1 MQNVAK
7 DNNAVCDRASD
18 RRSLLF
24 GLAAGA
30 VGGIAVAAATKAVA
44 QAVAPPT
51 GVNDI
56 NIQRFALNFE
66 YLGAELYRR
75 ALGMPGLPANMVVG
89 GSGQAPAGVFGIRT
103 VNFVTPN
110 ILAYVQQLAS
120 DETLHV
126 QFVRN
131 NLGVNAVA
139 RPTIEF
145 ENAFAAV
152 ASSAG
157 LGSNFDAF
165 ASETNFLLAAYVIE
179 DVCVSALHGA
189 VTLIQSKTVLD
200 GATGLLGAEAYQ
212 AGMIRTAL
220 FNLGYGNQTNAI
232 SYLRTR
238 LDGEAGT
245 PYQGND
251 HGVGTLT
258 QAGIANVDSL
268 QAIVDERTMTQVLQ
282 IAYGS
287 AASPPVPGGFFP
299 YGINMS

>member
-1 MQNVAK
+1 MRNVAK
-7 DNNAVCDRASD
+7 DNNNVCDRASD
-18 RRSLLF
+18 RRSLLR

-139 RPTIEF
+139 RLLSNLKTLLRQLP
-145 ENAFAAV
+145 V
-152 ASSAG
+152 PPG
-157 LGSNFDAF
+157 LVVTSMLLLARPIF
-165 ASETNFLLAAYVIE
+165 FLL
-179 DVCVSALHGA
+179 
-189 VTLIQSKTVLD
+189 
-200 GATGLLGAEAYQ
+200 
-212 AGMIRTAL
+212 RT
-220 FNLGYGNQTNAI
+220 
-232 SYLRTR
+232 
-238 LDGEAGT
+238 
-245 PYQGND
+245 
-251 HGVGTLT
+251 
-258 QAGIANVDSL
+258 
-268 QAIVDERTMTQVLQ
+268 
-282 IAYGS
+282 
-287 AASPPVPGGFFP
+287 
-299 YGINMS
+299 